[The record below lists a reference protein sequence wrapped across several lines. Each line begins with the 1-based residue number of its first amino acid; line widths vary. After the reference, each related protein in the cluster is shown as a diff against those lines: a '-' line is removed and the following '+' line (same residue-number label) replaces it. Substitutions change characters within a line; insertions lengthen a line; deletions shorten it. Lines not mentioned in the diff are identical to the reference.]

1 MGTPVLVKV
10 SYFPNWHA
18 SGALGPWRVTPNLMV
33 VVPTSHDVQLTYG
46 ATSANYL
53 GLLCTVIG
61 LLGLVGFF
69 AWPRL
74 RSRRGPAGAGA
85 RRPLSPSSCDVQRHE
100 SGQVTALDETDRT
113 RSV

>member
-1 MGTPVLVKV
+1 MPSTTVSGITTTDSSIGFHVSRVGTPVLVKV

-18 SGALGPWRVTPNLMV
+18 SGALGPWRVSPNLMV

-53 GLLCTVIG
+53 GLACTVIG
-61 LLGLVGFF
+61 LLGLVGLF

-74 RSRRGPAGAGA
+74 RSRRGPAAPA
-85 RRPLSPSSCDVQRHE
+85 HASH
-100 SGQVTALDETDRT
+100 
-113 RSV
+113 